1 MAGEAAER
9 RRSRDAEWRAE
20 RVWLLAPGLVLAGG
34 ALTVVIAAT
43 PGLGFAFHSPG
54 LQAAI
59 ETASA
64 LVAILAAYLLVGR
77 FELGGRMSDLA
88 LLLAA
93 TTLAITNLAF
103 STVPAVVGSETSSF
117 VVWSTVAGRALAAA
131 AFAAAALLPDVR
143 VARPRR
149 AGTIALLCT
158 GAAVVA
164 IGALAAVVP
173 GHLPHPF
180 GPNSAHSD
188 TIDVTAPAGFLGV
201 QALTLVLYAVAAL
214 GFTRRARRTD
224 DQLVAWFAA
233 GTALSAVSRLTSLL
247 FPSVEN
253 GWVQVA
259 DLMRLGFYL
268 LILVGALREIRA
280 YQRRVALAAV
290 LDERRRLA
298 RDLHDGLAQELTF
311 ISMETRRLARR
322 DSIETE
328 MLREAAERALDE
340 SRAAISALSRRS
352 DEPLATAVAQVA
364 QTLTARAGARLR
376 LDLDRSV
383 DLNGE
388 ARESLLRIV
397 REAVTNGVR
406 HGGASEVSVVL
417 RYDGGLR
424 LTVSDNGRGF
434 EAAHP
439 PGRLDSF
446 GLTSMRERA
455 TALGGRLEVR
465 SGEGRGTEVE
475 VVLP

>member
-1 MAGEAAER
+1 MAGDSADRRQARNAA
-9 RRSRDAEWRAE
+9 WRAE
-20 RVWLLAPGLVLAGG
+20 RVWLLAPAMAVAGG
-34 ALTVVIAAT
+34 GLTAVIALV
-43 PGLGFAFHSPG
+43 PHLGFAFHAPG

-59 ETASA
+59 ETASG
-64 LVAILAAYLLVGR
+64 LVSILAAYLLVGR
-77 FELGGRMSDLA
+77 FELGGRLSDLA

-103 STVPAVVGSETSSF
+103 STVPAIVGSDAHSF
-117 VVWSTVAGRALAAA
+117 TVWSTVAGRTLAGV

-149 AGTIALLCT
+149 AGTIALLGT
-158 GAAVVA
+158 GAAVLA
-164 IGALAAVVP
+164 IGALAAIVP
-173 GHLPHPF
+173 GSVPDPF
-180 GPNSAHSD
+180 GPNPAASD
-188 TIDVTAPAGFLGV
+188 SVHVSAPAGYLV
-201 QALTLVLYAVAAL
+201 LNAATLVLFAVAAV
-214 GFTRRARRTD
+214 GFVYRARRSGD
-224 DQLVAWFAA
+224 ELVGWFAA
-233 GTALSAVSRLTSLL
+233 GTALAATSSLPALL
-247 FPSVEN
+247 FPLVDS
-253 GWVQVA
+253 GWVAVA
-259 DLMRLGFYL
+259 DLLRLGFYL

-322 DSIETE
+322 DVIETE

-364 QTLTARAGARLR
+364 ETLTARAGARLR
-376 LDLDRSV
+376 LDLDRTV
-383 DLNGE
+383 DVNGE

-406 HGGASEVSVVL
+406 HGGASEVSVAL

-424 LTVSDNGRGF
+424 LTVADNGRGF
-434 EAAHP
+434 EAEHP
-439 PGRLDSF
+439 SGRLDSF

-455 TALGGRLEVR
+455 TAMGGRLEVR
-465 SGEGRGTEVE
+465 SGEGQGTEVE